1 MPAPLATSLH
11 TAGQVGLI
19 DRTAIDV
26 LGIPGPELM
35 RRAAVAAFAL
45 LRRRWPDAR
54 RLLLLAGNGNNGG
67 DAFLSLV
74 KTCDKLGISFWDY
87 LGDRL
92 VCAAGSNAVPYLPH
106 LVGQRSP
113 AA

>member
-1 MPAPLATSLH
+1 MVLDRPEIPLH
-11 TAGQVGLI
+11 TNGSEKRHPLPGHQTQGQW
-19 DRTAIDV
+19 RTRSDIGHDC
-26 LGIPGPELM
+26 
-35 RRAAVAAFAL
+35 R
-45 LRRRWPDAR
+45 
-54 RLLLLAGNGNNGG
+54 

-92 VCAAGSNAVPYLPH
+92 VCAAGAKAVPYLPQ
-106 LVGQRSP
+106 LVGQSSP